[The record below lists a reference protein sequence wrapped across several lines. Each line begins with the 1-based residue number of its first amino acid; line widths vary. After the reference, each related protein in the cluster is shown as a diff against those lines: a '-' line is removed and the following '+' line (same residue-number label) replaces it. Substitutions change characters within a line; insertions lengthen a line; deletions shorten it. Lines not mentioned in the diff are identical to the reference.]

1 MTVDFSRTFVLA
13 GEPSHV
19 ASIAIVDPEHFY
31 PDAPHSRCAYRRAAK
46 SHRTPQIV
54 REGLLRMSPMN
65 YTLQPTPYTLL
76 INPSPYRLLEWAK
89 RSHIQSLI
97 YALPATDNQLTLEYW
112 VHDNSSSGAYRL
124 EQSVEIPL
132 AADTIA
138 VQMGDYQCQVPIS
151 LLQEAHRTIQTNL
164 VPLREKTAWDDTT
177 LLHHATNLTGIKAAM
192 LRKKLYDPHHP

>member
-13 GEPSHV
+13 GERSHV

-31 PDAPHSRCAYRRAAK
+31 PDAPHGRCAYRRAAK

-97 YALPATDNQLTLEYW
+97 YALPATDNQFTLEYW
-112 VHDNSSSGAYRL
+112 VHDSSSGAYRL

-164 VPLREKTAWDDTT
+164 APLREKTVWDDTT

>member
-54 REGLLRMSPMN
+54 REGLLRMCPMN

-112 VHDNSSSGAYRL
+112 VHDSSSGAYRL

-132 AADTIA
+132 TADTIA

-164 VPLREKTAWDDTT
+164 APLHEKTAWDDTT

>member
-31 PDAPHSRCAYRRAAK
+31 PDAPHSRCAYRRATK

-54 REGLLRMSPMN
+54 REGLLRMCPMN

-112 VHDNSSSGAYRL
+112 VHDSSSSSAYRL

-164 VPLREKTAWDDTT
+164 APLRKKTAWDDTT
-177 LLHHATNLTGIKAAM
+177 LLHYATNLTGI
-192 LRKKLYDPHHP
+192 

>member
-1 MTVDFSRTFVLA
+1 
-13 GEPSHV
+13 
-19 ASIAIVDPEHFY
+19 
-31 PDAPHSRCAYRRAAK
+31 
-46 SHRTPQIV
+46 
-54 REGLLRMSPMN
+54 MN

-112 VHDNSSSGAYRL
+112 VHDSSSGAYRL
-124 EQSVEIPL
+124 EQSIEIPL

-164 VPLREKTAWDDTT
+164 APLREKTAWDDTT

>member
-31 PDAPHSRCAYRRAAK
+31 PDALHSRCAYRRAAK

-112 VHDNSSSGAYRL
+112 VHDNSSIGAYRL

-177 LLHHATNLTGIKAAM
+177 LLHHATNLTGIKAGM

>member
-1 MTVDFSRTFVLA
+1 MTVDFSRTFLLA

-54 REGLLRMSPMN
+54 HEGLLRMCPMN

-112 VHDNSSSGAYRL
+112 VHDSSSGVYRL
-124 EQSVEIPL
+124 EQSIEIPL

-151 LLQEAHRTIQTNL
+151 LLQEAHRSIQNNL
-164 VPLREKTAWDDTT
+164 APLREKTAWDDTT
-177 LLHHATNLTGIKAAM
+177 LLYHATNLTGIKAAM

>member
-54 REGLLRMSPMN
+54 REGLLRMCPMN

-112 VHDNSSSGAYRL
+112 VHDNSSSSEYRL
-124 EQSVEIPL
+124 EQSIEIPL

-164 VPLREKTAWDDTT
+164 ATLREKTAWDDTT

>member
-1 MTVDFSRTFVLA
+1 MPLNFDQALLLDGCRSYI
-13 GEPSHV
+13 
-19 ASIAIVDPEHFY
+19 ASVAIVDPEHFY
-31 PDAPHSRCAYRRAAK
+31 PDAPHSRCAYRRTAK
-46 SHRTPQIV
+46 SHRTPQII

-76 INPSPYRLLEWAK
+76 INPSPYRLLEWAR

-112 VHDNSSSGAYRL
+112 VHDNSSIGAYRL

>member
-112 VHDNSSSGAYRL
+112 VHDNSSIGAYRL

-164 VPLREKTAWDDTT
+164 APLREKTAWD
-177 LLHHATNLTGIKAAM
+177 
-192 LRKKLYDPHHP
+192 

>member
-54 REGLLRMSPMN
+54 REGLLHMSPMN

-112 VHDNSSSGAYRL
+112 VHDNSSSGEYRL
-124 EQSVEIPL
+124 EQSIEIPL

-138 VQMGDYQCQVPIS
+138 VQMGDYQCHVPIS

>member
-1 MTVDFSRTFVLA
+1 MTVDFSRTFVFA

-112 VHDNSSSGAYRL
+112 VHDNSSGGEYRL

-151 LLQEAHRTIQTNL
+151 LLQEAHRIIQTNL
-164 VPLREKTAWDDTT
+164 APLRKKTAWDDTT

>member
-54 REGLLRMSPMN
+54 REGLLRMCPMN

-112 VHDNSSSGAYRL
+112 VHDNSSGEYRL
-124 EQSVEIPL
+124 ERSIEIPL

-164 VPLREKTAWDDTT
+164 APLRKKTAWDDTT

>member
-1 MTVDFSRTFVLA
+1 MPLNFDQALLLDGCRSYI
-13 GEPSHV
+13 
-19 ASIAIVDPEHFY
+19 ASVAIVDPEHFY

-65 YTLQPTPYTLL
+65 YPLQPTPYTLL

-112 VHDNSSSGAYRL
+112 VHDSSSGGEYRL
-124 EQSVEIPL
+124 GQSIEIPL

-164 VPLREKTAWDDTT
+164 APLRGKTVWDDTT
-177 LLHHATNLTGIKAAM
+177 LLHYVTNLTGIKAAM
-192 LRKKLYDPHHP
+192 LRKKTV

>member
-112 VHDNSSSGAYRL
+112 VHDNSSSGEYRL
-124 EQSVEIPL
+124 EQSIEIPL

-164 VPLREKTAWDDTT
+164 APLREKTAWADST
-177 LLHHATNLTGIKAAM
+177 LRHHATNLTGIKAAM
-192 LRKKLYDPHHP
+192 LRKKLYDPHYP

>member
-1 MTVDFSRTFVLA
+1 MTVDFSRTFLLA
-13 GEPSHV
+13 GEPIHV

-112 VHDNSSSGAYRL
+112 VHDNSSSGEYRL
-124 EQSVEIPL
+124 EQSIDIPL

-164 VPLREKTAWDDTT
+164 ASLREKTAWDDTT

>member
-1 MTVDFSRTFVLA
+1 MTVDFSRTFLLA

-112 VHDNSSSGAYRL
+112 VHDSSSGAYRL

-151 LLQEAHRTIQTNL
+151 LLQEAHRAIQTNL
-164 VPLREKTAWDDTT
+164 APLREKTTWDDTT

>member
-1 MTVDFSRTFVLA
+1 MPLNFDQALLLDGCRSYI
-13 GEPSHV
+13 
-19 ASIAIVDPEHFY
+19 ASVAIVDPEHFY

-76 INPSPYRLLEWAK
+76 INPSPYRLLEWAR

-112 VHDNSSSGAYRL
+112 VHDNSSIGAYRL

-164 VPLREKTAWDDTT
+164 APLREKTAWDDTT
-177 LLHHATNLTGIKAAM
+177 LLHYVTNLTGIKAAM
-192 LRKKLYDPHHP
+192 LRKKTV

>member
-65 YTLQPTPYTLL
+65 YTLQPTPYILL

-112 VHDNSSSGAYRL
+112 VHDNSSSGEYRL
-124 EQSVEIPL
+124 EQSIEIPL

-164 VPLREKTAWDDTT
+164 APLSEKTAWDDTT

>member
-65 YTLQPTPYTLL
+65 YTLQPTPYSLL

-112 VHDNSSSGAYRL
+112 VHDNSSSGEYRL

-164 VPLREKTAWDDTT
+164 APLRKKTAWDDTT

>member
-112 VHDNSSSGAYRL
+112 VHDNSSSGEYRL
-124 EQSVEIPL
+124 EQSIEIPL

-138 VQMGDYQCQVPIS
+138 VQMGDYQCHVPIS

>member
-112 VHDNSSSGAYRL
+112 VHDNSSSGEYRL

-164 VPLREKTAWDDTT
+164 APLREKTAWDDTT

>member
-1 MTVDFSRTFVLA
+1 MTVDFSRTFVLT

-54 REGLLRMSPMN
+54 REGLLCMCPMN

-164 VPLREKTAWDDTT
+164 APLREKTAWDDTT

>member
-19 ASIAIVDPEHFY
+19 ASIAIVDPEYFY

-97 YALPATDNQLTLEYW
+97 YALPTTDNQLTLEYW
-112 VHDNSSSGAYRL
+112 VHDNSSGEYRL
-124 EQSVEIPL
+124 EQSIEIPL

-164 VPLREKTAWDDTT
+164 APLRKKTAWDDTT

>member
-54 REGLLRMSPMN
+54 REGLLRMCPMN

-112 VHDNSSSGAYRL
+112 VHDNSSGEYRL
-124 EQSVEIPL
+124 EQSIEIPL

-164 VPLREKTAWDDTT
+164 APLREKTVWDDTT

>member
-54 REGLLRMSPMN
+54 REGLLRMCPMN

-112 VHDNSSSGAYRL
+112 VHDNSSSGEYRL
-124 EQSVEIPL
+124 EQSIEIPL

>member
-54 REGLLRMSPMN
+54 REVLLRMSPMN

-112 VHDNSSSGAYRL
+112 VHDNSSSGEYRL
-124 EQSVEIPL
+124 EQSIEIPL

-164 VPLREKTAWDDTT
+164 APLREKTDWDDTT

>member
-54 REGLLRMSPMN
+54 REGLLRMCPMN

-112 VHDNSSSGAYRL
+112 VHDSSSGAYRL

-138 VQMGDYQCQVPIS
+138 VQMGDYQFQVPIS

-164 VPLREKTAWDDTT
+164 APLHEKTAWDDTT

>member
-54 REGLLRMSPMN
+54 REGLLRMCPMN

-112 VHDNSSSGAYRL
+112 VHDNSSSGEYRL
-124 EQSVEIPL
+124 EQSIEIPL

-164 VPLREKTAWDDTT
+164 APLRKKTAWDDTT

>member
-19 ASIAIVDPEHFY
+19 ASIAIVNPEHFY

-54 REGLLRMSPMN
+54 REGLLRMCPMN

-112 VHDNSSSGAYRL
+112 VHDNSSSSEYRL
-124 EQSVEIPL
+124 EQSIEIPL

-164 VPLREKTAWDDTT
+164 APLREKTVWDDTT

>member
-112 VHDNSSSGAYRL
+112 VHDNSSSEYRL
-124 EQSVEIPL
+124 EQSIEIPL

>member
-31 PDAPHSRCAYRRAAK
+31 PDAPHSRCAYRRTAK

-112 VHDNSSSGAYRL
+112 VHDNSSSAYRL

>member
-19 ASIAIVDPEHFY
+19 ASIAIVDSEHFY

-54 REGLLRMSPMN
+54 REGLLRMCPMN

-164 VPLREKTAWDDTT
+164 ASLREKTAWDDTT

>member
-1 MTVDFSRTFVLA
+1 MTVDFSRTFLLT

-31 PDAPHSRCAYRRAAK
+31 PDAPHSRCAYRCAAK

-54 REGLLRMSPMN
+54 REGLLRMCPMN

-97 YALPATDNQLTLEYW
+97 YALPATDDQLTLEYW
-112 VHDNSSSGAYRL
+112 VHDNSSNGEYRL
-124 EQSVEIPL
+124 EQSIEIPL

>member
-46 SHRTPQIV
+46 SHRTPQII
-54 REGLLRMSPMN
+54 REGLLRMCPMN

-112 VHDNSSSGAYRL
+112 VHDNSSGEYRL
-124 EQSVEIPL
+124 EQSIEIPL

-164 VPLREKTAWDDTT
+164 APLRKKTAWDDTT

>member
-31 PDAPHSRCAYRRAAK
+31 PDALHSRCAYRRAAK

-112 VHDNSSSGAYRL
+112 VHDNSSGEYRL
-124 EQSVEIPL
+124 EQSIEIPL

-177 LLHHATNLTGIKAAM
+177 LLHYATNLTGIKAAM

>member
-1 MTVDFSRTFVLA
+1 MTVDFSRTVVLA

-112 VHDNSSSGAYRL
+112 VHDNSSSGEYRL
-124 EQSVEIPL
+124 EQSIEIPL

-138 VQMGDYQCQVPIS
+138 VQMGDYQCHVPIS

>member
-46 SHRTPQIV
+46 SHRTPQII

-97 YALPATDNQLTLEYW
+97 YALPATDNQLSLEYW
-112 VHDNSSSGAYRL
+112 VHDNSSSGEYRL

-164 VPLREKTAWDDTT
+164 APLRKKTAWDDTT

-192 LRKKLYDPHHP
+192 IRKKLYDPHHP

>member
-31 PDAPHSRCAYRRAAK
+31 PDALHSRCAYRRAAK

-112 VHDNSSSGAYRL
+112 VHDNSSGEYRL
-124 EQSVEIPL
+124 EQSIEIPL

-177 LLHHATNLTGIKAAM
+177 LLHHATTLTGIKAAM

>member
-112 VHDNSSSGAYRL
+112 VHDNSSSGEYRL
-124 EQSVEIPL
+124 EQSIEIPL

-164 VPLREKTAWDDTT
+164 VPLREKTAWDDST